1 MNQCREL
8 FSQKSKTNYL
18 ESLVERQILWN
29 QQFGTYYIKN
39 KHPIIDRI
47 GAWVCNKYG

>member
-18 ESLVERQILWN
+18 ERLAEMQITWN

-39 KHPIIDRI
+39 IHPHIQ
-47 GAWVCNKYG
+47 